1 MNLMETRRTRDRPLR
16 LGLGLTSLSAM
27 MLLAGCGG
35 DGRPE
40 PVFRQPSYSY
50 LTPLRINV
58 GQIRVEDHVPPPTGP
73 NDLGPSSPL
82 SPDQALKQM
91 AQDRLV
97 AAGSSGTAVFTID
110 QASITGQQGG
120 ALDGALAVHL
130 DIVSNGGG
138 HAGYAEAHVS
148 RQFVPGS
155 NSDNDGVKAELY
167 NLTTQMMQ
175 DMNVEFEFQLRRTL
189 GDWMLDASGAPVA
202 ASVEQ
207 QSLTGPGAA
216 PGALPAGQPS
226 SIMTPASVGAPMQL
240 APSPGA
246 IPAGQPLQQDA
257 VPGVPASTGPD
268 AVDPTAAPGP
278 IQLSPPPSFLQAPSG
293 TSPGAASPAAPSP
306 GAAPSPMYQ
315 APSGYPVPPGYHA
328 GGQGTGGPTSSAPVP
343 QSAYPVP
350 PGYHPSSSTAE
361 QPPTGSGY

>member
-1 MNLMETRRTRDRPLR
+1 MDLLAMRRPRDSSLR
-16 LGLGLTSLSAM
+16 LCLGLTSLTAI

-35 DGRPE
+35 DSRSE
-40 PVFRQPSYSY
+40 PVFKQPSYTY

-58 GQIRVEDHVPPPTGP
+58 GQIQVEDHVPPPTGP
-73 NDLGPSSPL
+73 NDLGPSSPV

-110 QASITGQQGG
+110 QASITGQPGG
-120 ALDGALAVHL
+120 ALDGAMAVHL

-207 QSLTGPGAA
+207 QSLTGPGASPASA
-216 PGALPAGQPS
+216 PANQPS
-226 SIMTPASVGAPMQL
+226 SMMPPASVGAPMQL
-240 APSPGA
+240 APPPGA
-246 IPAGQPLQQDA
+246 IPAGQPLPQGP
-257 VPGVPASTGPD
+257 VPGAPASTGPD

-278 IQLSPPPSFLQAPSG
+278 IQLSPPPSFLQAP
-293 TSPGAASPAAPSP
+293 PGASSPVAPSSNAAP
-306 GAAPSPMYQ
+306 APTNL
-315 APSGYPVPPGYHA
+315 APAGYPVPPGYHP
-328 GGQGTGGPTSSAPVP
+328 GSQGTDGPTSLAPAP
-343 QSAYPVP
+343 SPAYPTP
-350 PGYHPSSSTAE
+350 PGYHPTSSTAD

>member
-1 MNLMETRRTRDRPLR
+1 MKLLETSLSRDRSFR
-16 LGLGLTSLSAM
+16 ACLGLTSLGAM
-27 MLLAGCGG
+27 MLLSGCGG
-35 DGRPE
+35 DSRTE

-73 NDLGPSSPL
+73 NDLGPASPV

-189 GDWMLDASGAPVA
+189 GDWMLDASGTPVA

-207 QSLTGPGAA
+207 QSLTGPSAA
-216 PGALPAGQPS
+216 PGPVPAGLPGPM
-226 SIMTPASVGAPMQL
+226 MTPASVGAPMQL

-246 IPAGQPLQQDA
+246 IPAGQPMPQDA
-257 VPGVPASTGPD
+257 APSAPASTGPD

-278 IQLSPPPSFLQAPSG
+278 IQLSPPPSYLQAPSG
-293 TSPGAASPAAPSP
+293 SSPAGTSPAAALPN
-306 GAAPSPMYQ
+306 AAPPPSYQ

-328 GGQGTGGPTSSAPVP
+328 GAQGTDGPTSLAPVP

-350 PGYHPSSSTAE
+350 PGYHPSGSTAD

>member
-1 MNLMETRRTRDRPLR
+1 MNLLEVRRPQDSALR
-16 LGLGLTSLSAM
+16 LCLGLTSLTAI

-35 DGRPE
+35 DSRSE
-40 PVFRQPSYSY
+40 PVFKQPSYSY

-58 GQIRVEDHVPPPTGP
+58 GQIQVEDHVPPPTGP
-73 NDLGPSSPL
+73 NDLGPGSPVP
-82 SPDQALKQM
+82 PDQALKQM

-97 AAGSSGTAVFTID
+97 AAGNSGTAVFTID

-155 NSDNDGVKAELY
+155 NSDNDGVKAQLY

-207 QSLTGPGAA
+207 QSLTGPGA
-216 PGALPAGQPS
+216 PPASVPAEQPNS
-226 SIMTPASVGAPMQL
+226 MMPPASVGAPVQL
-240 APSPGA
+240 APPPGT
-246 IPAGQPLQQDA
+246 IPAGQPLQQDTA
-257 VPGVPASTGPD
+257 PAAPASSGPD
-268 AVDPTAAPGP
+268 AVNPTAAPGP
-278 IQLSPPPSFLQAPSG
+278 IQLSPPPSFLQAPPG
-293 TSPGAASPAAPSP
+293 TSPAAASPATPSP
-306 GAAPSPMYQ
+306 SAAPSPTYQ
-315 APSGYPVPPGYHA
+315 APSGYPVPPGYHP
-328 GGQGTGGPTSSAPVP
+328 GSQDGSISSAPVP

-350 PGYHPSSSTAE
+350 PGYHPSGSTAD

>member
-1 MNLMETRRTRDRPLR
+1 MTLLETRRPRDSALR
-16 LGLGLTSLSAM
+16 LCLGLTSLTAIL
-27 MLLAGCGG
+27 LLAGCGG
-35 DGRPE
+35 DSHPE
-40 PVFRQPSYSY
+40 PVFKQPSYSY

-73 NDLGPSSPL
+73 NDLGPNAPV

-97 AAGSSGTAVFTID
+97 AAGNSGTAVFTID

-189 GDWMLDASGAPVA
+189 GDWMLDASGAPV
-202 ASVEQ
+202 
-207 QSLTGPGAA
+207 
-216 PGALPAGQPS
+216 
-226 SIMTPASVGAPMQL
+226 
-240 APSPGA
+240 
-246 IPAGQPLQQDA
+246 
-257 VPGVPASTGPD
+257 
-268 AVDPTAAPGP
+268 
-278 IQLSPPPSFLQAPSG
+278 
-293 TSPGAASPAAPSP
+293 
-306 GAAPSPMYQ
+306 
-315 APSGYPVPPGYHA
+315 
-328 GGQGTGGPTSSAPVP
+328 
-343 QSAYPVP
+343 
-350 PGYHPSSSTAE
+350 
-361 QPPTGSGY
+361 